1 MGYLKFSIA
10 IIALMF
16 FVAESSISQ
25 DFVFNIGNKVI
36 PVSIVKKEEV
46 VPEEDNTIKEIEK
59 RADEII
65 ASKTRRRRNVKILF
79 VGDSMV
85 EAIYKPS
92 KSICKRKRYKCD
104 YIFKRGLRT
113 DAWTR
118 SGWYGVNLILKIS
131 ENKPDIVVISSGTN
145 DIYAKESKEQIY
157 RDFLATIRL
166 IRDVSKNVNINP
178 KIIIVAPPIPN
189 DKNLNE
195 YLKKKFR
202 RYKNVYVMQ
211 SKYYRFKLWD
221 GIHPTAKSS
230 SIWANKIIKMID
242 RIKK

>member
-1 MGYLKFSIA
+1 MGYLKFF
-10 IIALMF
+10 IIIVGLMF
-16 FVAESSISQ
+16 FIAETSISQ
-25 DFVFNIGNKVI
+25 DFVFNIGDKVI
-36 PVSIVKKEEV
+36 PVSIAKKEEI
-46 VPEEDNTIKEIEK
+46 VPTEEDRTIKEIEK

-65 ASKTRRRRNVKILF
+65 ASKTLRRKRVRILF

-92 KSICKRKRYKCD
+92 KSICKKKRYKCD

-118 SGWYGVNLILKIS
+118 SRWYGVNLILKIA
-131 ENKPDIVVISSGTN
+131 ENKPDIIVISSGTN
-145 DIYAKESKEQIY
+145 DIYARESKEQIY
-157 RDFLATIRL
+157 RDFKATIRL
-166 IRDVSKNVNINP
+166 IRKVSRNVNINP

-189 DKNLNE
+189 DKHVNE
-195 YLKKKFR
+195 YLKRKFR
-202 RYKNVYVMQ
+202 GYKNVYVMQ

-242 RIKK
+242 RIK